1 MGDLDLLVSETK
13 AELVYNEPLP
23 QIDAIPLQMNQ
34 LFYNLLTNAIKF
46 RQETVAPRIIITS
59 QLLGA
64 EDVKKYA
71 DLKADGQHIEI
82 QVTDNGIGFDQQFG
96 EQIFQIFE
104 RLHTPDEFEGTGV
117 GLALCKQIVENHHGH
132 LFAKSKEN
140 EGASFFVIL
149 PVNQK

>member
-1 MGDLDLLVSETK
+1 
-13 AELVYNEPLP
+13 
-23 QIDAIPLQMNQ
+23 MNQ

-46 RQETVAPRIIITS
+46 HRETVVPRISITS
-59 QLLGA
+59 RVLSADEIKKYPDLK
-64 EDVKKYA
+64 EDV
-71 DLKADGQHIEI
+71 QHVEI

-104 RLHTPDEFEGTGV
+104 RLYTADEFEGTGV

-132 LFAKSKEN
+132 IFAKSKEN
-140 EGASFFVIL
+140 EGATFFVIL